1 MENNME
7 EKQEVKSIKNKLK
20 VKKPFIIYG
29 ACVLVLIAAYFI
41 YENSKYQSTD
51 DAYVETTTVTVS
63 PKVSGELVNVYIED
77 NQKVKKGDI
86 VAQID
91 KIDYQIKVK
100 QASALYQKALMEQK
114 NARATLNAV
123 NSEIDL
129 ARRDLERYK
138 NLYQSGAV
146 SKQMLDAAQT
156 KYDTIQSRQIKA
168 EQDIITQSKSNVAD
182 ANIEALLAQ
191 KQAAEQALSYTTIYA
206 PQDGTVSNRRAEK
219 GMLVQPGTPLFVLV
233 PEKMWIVANF
243 KETQIEK
250 MRPGMEVKIKIDTY
264 PNKVFKG
271 KIDSIQRTSGAK
283 SSLFP
288 PENAVG
294 SFVKIV
300 QRIPVKIVFD
310 EPIDPE
316 EYTISAG
323 MSVVPRVKVK

>member
-1 MENNME
+1 MENNTE
-7 EKQEVKSIKNKLK
+7 EKTEIKNTNNKLK
-20 VKKPFIIYG
+20 IKKPFIIYG
-29 ACVLVLIAAYFI
+29 ICILTIIAAYFI

-51 DAYVETTTVTVS
+51 DAYVETTTITVS
-63 PKVSGELVNVYIED
+63 PKVAGELVNVYITD
-77 NQKVKKGDI
+77 NQHVKQGDV

-100 QASALYQKALMEQK
+100 QASALYQKELLKQT
-114 NARATLNAV
+114 NAKANLNAV
-123 NSEIDL
+123 NSEIEL
-129 ARRDLERYK
+129 ARKDLERYK
-138 NLYQSGAV
+138 NLYEAGAV

-156 KYDTIQSRQIKA
+156 KYDSVQSKQINA
-168 EQDIITQSKSNVAD
+168 EQDLFSQNKSNVAD
-182 ANIEALLAQ
+182 ANLESLLAQ
-191 KQAAEQALSYTTIYA
+191 KEAAEQALSYTTIYA
-206 PQDGTVSNRRAEK
+206 PQDGTVANRRAEK
-219 GMLVQPGTPLFVLV
+219 GMIVQAGTPLFVLV
-233 PEKMWIVANF
+233 PEKMWVVANF

-264 PNKVFKG
+264 SNKVFTG

-310 EPIDPE
+310 EDNDFEKYP
-316 EYTISAG
+316 ISAG
-323 MSVVPRVKVK
+323 MSVIPRVRIK

>member
-1 MENNME
+1 MENNTE
-7 EKQEVKSIKNKLK
+7 EKQELTNVKNKLK
-20 VKKPFIIYG
+20 IKKPFIIYG
-29 ACVLVLIAAYFI
+29 VCVLVLVAAYFI
-41 YENSKYQSTD
+41 YDNMKYQSTD

-63 PKVSGELVNVYIED
+63 PKVAGELVQVYIED

-91 KIDYQIKVK
+91 KIDYQIKLK
-100 QASALYQKALMEQK
+100 QASALYQKALMEQR
-114 NARATLNAV
+114 NARASLNAV
-123 NSEIDL
+123 NSEIELAKKDL
-129 ARRDLERYK
+129 DRYK
-138 NLYQSGAV
+138 NLYESGAV

-156 KYDTIQSRQIKA
+156 KYDTVQSRQIKA
-168 EQDIITQSKSNVAD
+168 EQDLLSQSKSNVAD
-182 ANIEALLAQ
+182 ANLEVLLAQ
-191 KQAAEQALSYTTIYA
+191 KEAAEQALSYTTIYA
-206 PQDGTVSNRRAEK
+206 PQDGTVANRRAEK

-233 PEKMWIVANF
+233 PEKVWIVANF
-243 KETQIEK
+243 KETQIERMK
-250 MRPGMEVKIKIDTY
+250 PGMEVKIKIDTY

-316 EYTISAG
+316 QYTISAG
-323 MSVVPRVKVK
+323 MSVVPRIKVK

>member
-1 MENNME
+1 MENNIE
-7 EKQEVKSIKNKLK
+7 EQKEVKNTNNKLK
-20 VKKPFIIYG
+20 IKKPFIIFG
-29 ACVLVLIAAYFI
+29 ACILVIIAAFFI

-51 DAYVETTTVTVS
+51 DAYIETTTITVS
-63 PKVSGELVNVYIED
+63 PKVSGELVDVFVED
-77 NQKVKKGDI
+77 NQKVKAGDV

-100 QASALYQKALMEQK
+100 QAKALYQKELLKQT
-114 NARATLNAV
+114 NARASLNAA
-123 NSEIDL
+123 NSEIEL
-129 ARRDLERYK
+129 ARKDLERYK
-138 NLYQSGAV
+138 NLYEAGAV

-156 KYDTIQSRQIKA
+156 KYETVKSHQIKA
-168 EQDIITQSKSNVAD
+168 EQDLFSESKTNVAD
-182 ANIEALLAQ
+182 ANLESLLAQ
-191 KQAAEQALSYTTIYA
+191 KEAAEQALAYTTIYA
-206 PQDGTVSNRRAEK
+206 PQDGTVANRRAEK

-243 KETQIEK
+243 KETQIER

-310 EPIDPE
+310 EEIDPE
-316 EYTISAG
+316 QYPIAAG
-323 MSVVPRVKVK
+323 MSVIPRIKVK